1 MIFNS
6 RQKDFLI
13 QLQKIGDTVAGRKLL
28 KYLHEFYVESSSVQP
43 TVEMTYYKLGQK
55 ELIQSLVR
63 DAKISLEDLDKTDI
77 ISFGDK

>member
-6 RQKDFLI
+6 RQRDFLV

-28 KYLHEFYVESSSVQP
+28 KYLYESYVESSSVQS

-55 ELIQSLVR
+55 ELIQSIIR
-63 DAKISLEDLDKTDI
+63 DAKISLEDLDKTEI
-77 ISFGDK
+77 IAIGD